1 MKKKECKKMKLKD
14 LAKSLSIIFML
25 LAMMFSCV
33 IEKNNGGGTDSG
45 GSGNSGGSNSGGN
58 SGGSGGGNGGGGGS
72 SPADITI
79 TFDLNGA
86 EGTQPDAITTKAGE
100 SVLLPTLDNDNF
112 SHWNTQAD
120 GCGTKYDGGTN
131 ATFKQNVTLYAILSY
146 KAGITIT
153 QKDPEITLTQ
163 ERDGNIVTF
172 TTVPGFSSYKWYIE
186 GTEQSETSNTL
197 KVDITDKEHRIYKVT
212 VVLSFNGQ
220 YYSET
225 ATLKTAEDL

>member
-1 MKKKECKKMKLKD
+1 MKLKD

-33 IEKNNGGGTDSG
+33 IEKNNGGGGDSG
-45 GSGNSGGSNSGGN
+45 GSSSGGSSGGNSGGN
-58 SGGSGGGNGGGGGS
+58 SGGSGGGGS

-86 EGTQPDAITTKAGE
+86 ESTQPDAITTKAGE

-120 GCGTKYDGGTN
+120 GSGSKYNGGTN

-172 TTVPGFSSYKWYIE
+172 TTIPGFSYKWYIE

-197 KVDITDKEHRIYKVT
+197 KVDITGKEHGIYKIT
-212 VVLSFNGQ
+212 VILSFNGQ

-225 ATLKTAEDL
+225 ATLKAKEDL